1 MSEQAEKFL
10 ARWEIEHI
18 KVVARSHREEQA
30 RRLALQCREDAAK
43 AGISEQDLE
52 AAGEGNLIGNM
63 LQALDDAEFRQMY
76 LAKKKIE
83 RVDLNP

>member
-1 MSEQAEKFL
+1 MSQ
-10 ARWEIEHI
+10 WEIEHV
-18 KVVARSHREEQA
+18 KMVVRSDREYEA
-30 RRLALQCREDAAK
+30 GRLALRCLEDAAR
-43 AGISEQDLE
+43 AGISSQDVEVAAE
-52 AAGEGNLIGNM
+52 ANLIGNM